1 MSLKKLWKGKLLIAG
16 TTITIIVIIGDWKMH
31 VSKPAKCWTS
41 LSNATNTLVK
51 QLCKCFNDKD
61 KFKPKAGNSMSRIK
75 LLIVFWFN
83 PLILIT
89 ASLYNPL
96 CFHCNFQTFKVVV
109 EKKVE
114 FSAFFISPQCMIALN
129 VFLILLFTTLIFY
142 FVVVVVH
149 IRKPQDRH

>member
-1 MSLKKLWKGKLLIAG
+1 MTLKKLWKGKLLIAG
-16 TTITIIVIIGDWKMH
+16 TTITMIVIIGDWKMH
-31 VSKPAKCWTS
+31 VSNPAKCWTS
-41 LSNATNTLVK
+41 PSYATNTLVK
-51 QLCKCFNDKD
+51 QLCKCLNDKD
-61 KFKPKAGNSMSRIK
+61 KFKPKAGNSMSKIK

-89 ASLYNPL
+89 APLYNPL
-96 CFHCNFQTFKVVV
+96 RFHCNFQTFKVVV

-114 FSAFFISPQCMIALN
+114 FNAFFISPQCVIALN
-129 VFLILLFTTLIFY
+129 VFLILLFTALIFY

>member
-31 VSKPAKCWTS
+31 VSNPAKCWTS
-41 LSNATNTLVK
+41 LSNATNTSVK
-51 QLCKCFNDKD
+51 QLCKCLNDKD
-61 KFKPKAGNSMSRIK
+61 KFKLKAGNSMSKIK

-96 CFHCNFQTFKVVV
+96 RFHSNFQTFKVVV
-109 EKKVE
+109 EEVE
-114 FSAFFISPQCMIALN
+114 FSAFFISPQCVIALN

-142 FVVVVVH
+142 FVVVVH
-149 IRKPQDRH
+149 IREPQDRH